1 MAKRSANNY
10 FKNVAKSIGHT
21 ASNSVSNELNS
32 TLDFISSNTSTI
44 REEIGEAKNLKEFIK
59 IKSTPFDEYKKMVKE
74 GLKNAKEDLKTGKF
88 YNQERLESVGM
99 DDDDMFGDDFFDDFE
114 DSFDLGEDV
123 DLDGASITIN
133 KIDMNATEKSPLVKA
148 TKATTD
154 AIITTSKASNKLMS
168 SLTETTISA
177 IVESNEN
184 TNRNL
189 STVNENIGSLISFN
203 NGIVSKFIESS
214 QKYYE
219 DSLKL
224 LSEQVSELKK
234 LTEPKREEVYKGYDP
249 TQVFLSGGGLDIK
262 SYLGMVKRNTG
273 NVIDETPGLSM
284 IKAMMSDKDNMKLF
298 LASPLQMVTDTIAEK
313 LVPELAK
320 QSMAA
325 FDKTF
330 SEFFPAMLS
339 KISGLRDSDNPLYAL
354 AGRIFGVTPNTKSS
368 IDLGNYNKKAVPFDG
383 YVRKSIVEV
392 IPGYLRKIEAALTGR
407 EERAFDLA
415 KGKWR
420 SAYGMRDEFDN
431 RVNDAM
437 LSNFYDVRYAMTKN
451 AKFLNAN
458 GEDMH
463 LGEKIDKLLLKL
475 STDSS
480 ISGVTTSKSDYGK
493 KGFKDLREI
502 LEGLTYDGY
511 SYSQDD
517 INAIIAMYN
526 NLPRNQKM
534 ALNGRARQN
543 AIAAR
548 KKILEESEQNPYEYN
563 AQFSKYSGDEIDNG
577 RNKNSK
583 NWKTTGIQDKYGQ
596 TSLSYLRNIQTM
608 LANGIKVYTVGNG
621 KKGKGSG
628 AYNPNESFLKDMTY
642 QEKRYYDSMNRR
654 SATPLTEEQIAR
666 QRSIG
671 TVIFGAGQD
680 FSAEEIQRKLAEVD
694 KPVNPNDNMISK
706 AMDEISKTKAGKM
719 GQSAQEK
726 LNDWKYAVQS
736 VFTAPARMIAGL
748 FDRMDNTL
756 YNIVFGSDDD
766 DDSQSF
772 ASKALATFKVKM
784 NDLGDWFKDKL
795 FGKNGL
801 FTQVKESDLYDILGE
816 KGKDVKEK
824 LLGDLDES
832 TGLRSGGILSE
843 TSNELHDVT
852 RTMKAFFTG
861 KEWTD
866 SKGVKHEAT
875 ENAVFPELKKDFNGL
890 KDTVK
895 SYLFGNKEDAEG
907 EGKKGGLVKGMLNSI
922 SDGFKTLGDALFGPS
937 EYIATGPDGR
947 AKVYRSKMS
956 AEMKDFGKNLK
967 ERAPKMAAGGITGFV
982 GGALAG
988 SSGLGLLGSL
998 FLPGGPIGGAII
1010 GSAAGYLSQSEK
1022 FKTWLFGEKNEET
1035 GERVGNIISAKT
1047 QKFFKENK
1055 VPIIGGATMGFLKG
1069 TLGIGLLPSFLLPG
1083 GPIGGALMGAGFGL
1097 LKRSD
1102 TFQNFLFGPKNKEGK
1117 RRSNKGLLGS
1127 IFGKM
1132 RTDGDAGKVAGS
1144 AAAGAISGAALSS
1157 VIGSFGIMGAALTPL
1172 GPLGGALAGAALGI
1186 TAASNKWKER
1196 VFGTFNKDTGK
1207 KEGGLM
1213 GQLRNWTKLNV
1224 FAPLKLSGQALALN
1238 IKDWFIDGIAMP
1250 FMNAV
1255 EPIKN
1260 AAIGMAVKTKDLF
1273 KRAGRLLLGGIDN
1286 IFKRIDKRLN
1296 GFFGKVGRLIW
1307 KGIKGLATN
1316 PFKMAGKLI
1325 SAPFKL
1331 AEKAALAKE
1340 KHDKKKGLKYYWDL
1354 KRDSD
1359 GNYEYDENGNH
1370 RVVRRKRNI
1379 IDRMYGVINREER
1392 ARRKAHGGDI
1402 VDIDGNVIE
1411 RVNYDDYDERR
1422 KAREDKRK
1430 AEREQQHRRL
1440 REKQMILSA
1449 VRAKARGEDY
1459 QENYDSDTQ
1468 YQIDS
1473 MYEILNMSDEELK
1486 EKFGDRFSSKKLKK
1500 LTRMLDSTKDKK
1512 NAKALKNRDLQELLN
1527 ISSAMGKEK
1536 RKKAIQEQAQNY
1548 IGEALPSDMERLKD
1562 TMTELNAT
1570 SHKTNDKMDESIQH
1584 QKGMKEQLKSAAI
1597 TLTKILDRLVGI
1609 HHTDEN
1615 GVSHSVLNWNRYD
1628 HLFYQGNERDDN
1640 GRIRGPEGEN
1650 GFTMRDPDGG
1660 QGGFG
1665 TPYYSQKDPRWSG
1678 INYNKLGRFGI
1689 TGCGP
1694 TAMSMIA
1701 GGFGKNINPAIMGAY
1716 AKSKGYSDS
1725 TGTNWNFVNS
1735 ASNAAGLRATQSVHP
1750 SESFIM
1756 NELANGRPVLLSGA
1770 GGYDTPYTNA
1780 GHYVVATGLDANGNP
1795 IISDPRGPEYSGI
1808 YSAKSTL
1815 NSTNSAWRFKRGGFG
1830 LLSGIG
1836 KVANIVGDVKDSK
1849 VGSWLSNA
1857 WDIGSSIY
1865 GKASEGYNSLKD
1877 ILLGGNDVP
1886 KLVSS
1891 TKDVVKSGFN
1901 NVRQGLSGL
1910 KAKASSANTLTDSY
1924 NGALT
1929 RSEFNRLGVGGNA
1942 MGASPYRR
1950 WLKGVNPS
1958 AQGAASSMYA
1968 GLAGES
1974 AYTNSVSRE
1983 DEANHEVTEANPI
1996 PPSIINN
2003 TTNIINNYFMNNTT
2017 NNGSG
2022 DDDDDDDD
2030 DNDGNPLPNIQD
2042 LALSAASALAA
2053 QELAVKVT
2061 NADGIAEAVKNALG
2075 VNGAAS
2081 SGSGADATTSAKGK
2095 ASSKTTKVGQD
2106 SAKGSAANNSVF
2118 QTIGK
2123 FLAGAGLTNLA
2134 SNFTKV
2140 LSSASSNGAKKGA
2153 MVAAQKGASSV
2164 VTKGGTLALEETATK
2179 GSVASLEDLSHM
2191 SVSELRSEI
2200 LKEQAKREEAKVAEK
2215 TAEKVATK
2223 ASSGKLSYEA
2233 WKAGGNG
2240 ANMEAVLEQAD
2251 PKFKSEK
2258 NKILKSFKKSG
2269 IDYTWDDGLTKQQNI
2284 DNATKLLY
2292 EKNHPYTTPLME
2304 NIANATESVA
2314 EAAAKG
2320 TTGKLSYEA
2329 WKAGGNGVS
2338 AQILLEQADPK
2349 FKSEKNKILKS
2360 LKKSGI
2366 DYTWDDKLTKQENID
2381 KATKLLYEK
2390 NHPNGFVSPGAASAA
2405 DSVVEV
2411 VDGDGS
2417 IIVSPRSYQTYGG
2430 SRAYSS
2436 LGQTGL
2442 QTVETVET
2450 APKAGK
2456 FTLDTA
2462 GPNANFSFTSSP
2474 ISGKTFISGI
2484 QNGSSIL
2491 TNGLTVDKTKKTFI
2505 NPLLKVGAVGI
2516 NPEYNGGVATVSKN
2530 TKTVGQ
2536 AVYGAIQN
2544 SLAGSDKKAAN
2555 VVAKGMEKLSN
2566 AKEAFNLTKS
2576 NVKDAFKFKLG
2587 EGANKFKNGVS
2598 SLFKKGAKEVAEEGT
2613 KEATEK
2619 VTNSL
2624 AKKFITKAK
2633 DILKLLISKCKSF
2646 LGKAGQAALEKAL
2659 NSKIIGK
2666 LTEKAIIPFAEK
2678 ISAMLAKI
2686 AAKTGTEAVTLGI
2699 GTAVFATYGG
2709 ITGALDA
2716 TNLFHV
2722 NSDGVTA
2729 PMRTIS
2735 AILKAWIDAS
2745 PVVGPVF
2752 DLLCEIFESIA
2763 DVDAKSVLA
2772 SQIYIVY
2779 CNIFDK
2785 EAGEAFNASQ
2795 TEFKEEYSTFKSNTG
2810 LNDLAENTYNDKKHK
2825 TTGTKILEGF
2835 GSFGSSVGKFFTG
2848 SDAKDYYTD
2857 PKTGITY
2864 LDNGDGTYTVSD
2876 KDDDNYGSVSALP
2889 ENTKKTHVKAKKGVV
2904 GYVKSGAKAVG
2915 DFASDRW
2922 NDVTSFFGGKK
2933 KKKNTI
2939 KVSDAFNKVTKT
2951 VSGIGATKALK
2962 KQVFGTT
2969 TSALATGLDNLIVDD
2984 TKAIY
2989 YTLDEYAGCYY
3000 QKKSD
3005 GKGYELINANGDR
3018 VLGEDITNKQLK
3030 AKLKRGLVK
3039 KDTKSVKKVD
3049 ILGSFK
3055 SAVNSIP
3062 EAWKK
3067 SAQNTKDQS
3076 KEITNIFKTGKN
3088 TLSNIS
3094 GKIWAGIKNTL
3105 TTKKETRYYD
3115 PQGNYYVVSKGNVSF
3130 YSPTDALL
3138 NNNIS
3143 IDDFTKLVPTLK
3155 EKKVTVEKKQA
3166 KETLNKITK
3175 MKNAVTSTFSTG
3187 LKMAKEI
3194 FVLGKKDV
3202 DKKLGTTYSSVKQK
3216 GITGFLSSLGK
3227 AITPKVVD
3235 TTTATSFEGYV
3246 SPDGS
3251 YYVREKEGWAHYSSS
3266 HSCLEKGITD
3276 QMFNER
3282 YKPLLTYKKNI
3293 QKPSGIAEGFKK
3305 IQDSISSAWSKSSNI
3320 VSKGWSSFTK
3330 WISGK
3335 GESINKDIAGVTSV
3349 GKDNGG
3355 KGGFASIMGGKGDEA
3370 NNFPY
3375 FSQKDARWGNTSYS
3389 ANDGGTL
3396 ADNGCGPTA
3405 MAMIVKGMRGD
3416 VNPKQIADYTKAKG
3430 YNDSTG
3436 TNWNFVSDTANQ
3448 YGLRSA
3454 INIKPTQKTLDSQI
3468 ANGPVLLSGRGG
3480 NGTPYTN
3487 AGHYVVAVG
3496 KDRAGNYIINDPRGK
3511 QYSGKYSAKDLVNST
3526 NAAWS
3531 FTNGGRGTVRMS
3543 RILGGK
3549 GGNNFTAADVIA
3561 VAKNEVGY
3569 VEKASNNNLDSK
3581 TGNAGS
3587 SNYTKYERD
3596 VFGSNGNYWC
3606 ASFVSWCFYT
3616 AAGKNKNKATS
3627 ILLSLTRSADGM
3639 MTAFK
3644 NKNQFTTSN
3653 PQPGDVIFFSGSR
3666 HAGANHV
3673 GIVTNVDGGK
3683 VYTVEGNTSVGAGVV
3698 DNGGGVAEKSYDL
3711 STSRIL
3717 GYGRPNYDGTSNF
3730 SGIDSSDSSSNSS
3743 SESATALDR
3752 ITSIFDDALDSG
3764 VWKSWGFTS
3773 NPFEDSSNS
3782 SSSSSDSSSSSSSVT
3797 SLSGSSIK
3805 NMTGSSFRTAD
3816 LKSIPFASQEQIAS
3830 ALKGAFINGHPTSVF
3845 TSANLDKDAKGIY
3858 EAQGK
3863 SGLSALVPL
3872 AIGALESGWG
3882 TSNIAR
3888 NKGNLWGWGAVN
3900 SNPYGGAKSF
3910 NPNNLGE
3917 SFGIY
3922 SSNLLDKYYTQY
3934 GAKSIDSIGTGNNPA
3949 KKGYAYNDNGSISTT
3964 WAPSVESTGT
3974 RILKAMGVGG
3984 GKGDGLSVSSYSN
3997 YYIPKN
4003 NKPSTS
4009 NMNYHRNSIELRK
4022 PIGGY
4027 GGIQVGVVEKK
4038 DSAQVLEEM
4047 LKFLEAIATNTGN
4060 STEGLEKVR
4069 TAISGIKASN
4079 TNNVV
4084 NTTNNVATSN
4094 TTTATKAGKGYA
4106 TAKNISRGR

>member
-10 FKNVAKSIGHT
+10 FKNVARSIGHT

-32 TLDFISSNTSTI
+32 TLDFISSNSSTI

-99 DDDDMFGDDFFDDFE
+99 DDDMLGDDFFDDFE

-234 LTEPKREEVYKGYDP
+234 LTEVKKEEAYKGYDP

-262 SYLGMVKRNTG
+262 SYLGMIKRNTG
-273 NVIDETPGLSM
+273 NAIDETPGLSM

-431 RVNDAM
+431 KVNDAM
-437 LSNFYDVRYAMTKN
+437 LSNFYDIRYAMTKN

-480 ISGVTTSKSDYGK
+480 ISGITTSKSDYGK

-502 LEGLTYDGY
+502 LEGLTYNGY

-583 NWKTTGIQDKYGQ
+583 NWKTTGIHDKYGQ

-621 KKGKGSG
+621 KKGKGGG
-628 AYNPNESFLKDMTY
+628 AYNPNESFLNDMTY
-642 QEKRYYDSMNRR
+642 QEKQYYDSMNRR
-654 SATPLTEEQIAR
+654 SATPLTEEQITR
-666 QRSIG
+666 QRGIG
-671 TVIFGAGQD
+671 TVVFGAGQD
-680 FSAEEIQRKLAEVD
+680 FSVEEIQRKLAEVD
-694 KPVNPNDNMISK
+694 KLVNPNDNMISK

-736 VFTAPARMIAGL
+736 VFTAPARMIAGV

-756 YNIVFGSDDD
+756 YNIVFGSEDG
-766 DDSQSF
+766 DDSNNFMNKSL
-772 ASKALATFKVKM
+772 STFKVKM
-784 NDLGDWFKDKL
+784 DDLGDWFKDKL

-801 FTQVKESDLYDILGE
+801 FTQVKESDLYDILGA
-816 KGKDVKEK
+816 KGKNIKEN
-824 LLGDLDES
+824 LLGELNES

-866 SKGVKHEAT
+866 SKGVKHNAT

-890 KDTVK
+890 KNTVK
-895 SYLFGNKEDAEG
+895 SYLFGDKKDTDG
-907 EGKKGGLVKGMLNSI
+907 EGKKGGFVKGALNSL
-922 SDGFKTLGDALFGPS
+922 SDGFKTLGEALFGPS

-947 AKVYRSKMS
+947 AKVYRSRMS
-956 AEMKDFGKNLK
+956 VEMKDFGKNLK
-967 ERAPKMAAGGITGFV
+967 ERAPKMAAGGITGFI

-1010 GSAAGYLSQSEK
+1010 GSAVGYLSQSEK
-1022 FKTWLFGEKNEET
+1022 FKNWLFGEKDKET
-1035 GERVGNIISAKT
+1035 GERVGNVISAKT
-1047 QKFFKENK
+1047 QKFFKDNK
-1055 VPIIGGATMGFLKG
+1055 VPIVGGATVGFLKG
-1069 TLGIGLLPSFLLPG
+1069 ALGIGLLPSFLLPG
-1083 GPIGGALMGAGFGL
+1083 GPIGGALMGAGFGI

-1102 TFQNFLFGPKNKEGK
+1102 TFQNFLFGPKDNEGK

-1132 RTDGDAGKVAGS
+1132 RTDGNAGKVAGS

-1213 GQLRNWTKLNV
+1213 GQFRNWTKLNV
-1224 FAPLKLSGQALALN
+1224 FAPLKLSGQQLALN
-1238 IKDWFIDGIAMP
+1238 IKDWFIDGIGMP
-1250 FMNAV
+1250 FMNAT

-1273 KRAGRLLLGGIDN
+1273 KAAGSKLLGGIDN
-1286 IFKRIDKRLN
+1286 IFKRVDKRLN

-1307 KGIKGLATN
+1307 KGVKGLATN
-1316 PFKMAGKLI
+1316 PFKLAGKVI

-1331 AEKAALAKE
+1331 AEKVALAKE
-1340 KHDKKKGLKYYWDL
+1340 KRDKKKGLKYYWDL

-1370 RVVRRKRNI
+1370 RVVRRRRNI
-1379 IDRMYGVINREER
+1379 IDRMYGVINRDER

-1402 VDIDGNVIE
+1402 VDRDGNVIE

-1422 KAREDKRK
+1422 KAREEKRT
-1430 AEREQQHRRL
+1430 AEREEQHRRL

-1473 MYEILNMSDEELK
+1473 MYDILNMSDEELK
-1486 EKFGDRFSSKKLKK
+1486 EKFGDRFSSKRLKK
-1500 LTRMLDSTKDKK
+1500 LTKLLDSTKDKK
-1512 NAKALKNRDLQELLN
+1512 NAKALKNKDLQELLN
-1527 ISSAMGKEK
+1527 ISSVMGKDK
-1536 RKKAIQEQAQNY
+1536 RNKAIQEQAQNY
-1548 IGEALPSDMERLKD
+1548 VGDALPSDMERLKD
-1562 TMTELNAT
+1562 TMTELNDTGRRA
-1570 SHKTNDKMDESIQH
+1570 NDKMDESIQH
-1584 QKGMKEQLKSAAI
+1584 QKGMKEHMKDAAR

-1628 HLFYQGNERDDN
+1628 HLFYQGNERDEN

-1701 GGFGKNINPAIMGAY
+1701 GGFGRNINPAIMGAY

-1770 GGYDTPYTNA
+1770 GGYGTPYTNA

-1795 IISDPRGPEYSGI
+1795 IISDPRGPEYSGV
-1808 YSAKSTL
+1808 YDASSTM
-1815 NSTNSAWRFKRGGFG
+1815 NATNSAWRFKRGGFG
-1830 LLSGIG
+1830 LFSSLG
-1836 KVANIVGDVKDSK
+1836 KVFTAVKNSK
-1849 VGSWLSNA
+1849 VVSGL
-1857 WDIGSSIY
+1857 
-1865 GKASEGYNSLKD
+1865 GKAFNFGSNIFGKVSSGYNALQD
-1877 ILLGGNDVP
+1877 TLLGGNYK
-1886 KLVSS
+1886 KLANGAKNTITAGVS
-1891 TKDVVKSGFN
+1891 
-1901 NVRQGLSGL
+1901 GLSGL
-1910 KAKASSANTLTDSY
+1910 KATASPFTSLTNSY
-1924 NGALT
+1924 NGSLSRA
-1929 RSEFNRLGVGGNA
+1929 EANRLGAGISGTN
-1942 MGASPYRR
+1942 GFKRY
-1950 WLKGVNPS
+1950 LKGVS
-1958 AQGAASSMYA
+1958 AASQGAASAMYS
-1968 GLAGES
+1968 GLEGES
-1974 AYTNSVSRE
+1974 EFTNSVSRE
-1983 DEANHEVTEANPI
+1983 DSANHQATEAPMLPMAAGDNI
-1996 PPSIINN
+1996 TTIN
-2003 TTNIINNYFMNNTT
+2003 NNYFMNDESDNSTNSTLETVGTAAMAALSSLPAWLKTGVTT
-2017 NNGSG
+2017 IGKAANSILNILK
-2022 DDDDDDDD
+2022 
-2030 DNDGNPLPNIQD
+2030 NPLKFVITETVG
-2042 LALSAASALAA
+2042 ATA
-2053 QELAVKVT
+2053 AVKGLISG
-2061 NADGIAEAVKNALG
+2061 AIHGIETGAGTAAGKAG
-2075 VNGAAS
+2075 IAAS
-2081 SGSGADATTSAKGK
+2081 SNVTEKAAANTTLATRSATAAKDAAAIAVREKSAIGTTANATPALEASTKGETLLLEDKYANSTLNDIRYNSIYGKQKETAKVGATTSEKATAK
-2095 ASSKTTKVGQD
+2095 ASANATETASTTGFTSD
-2106 SAKGSAANNSVF
+2106 
-2118 QTIGK
+2118 
-2123 FLAGAGLTNLA
+2123 
-2134 SNFTKV
+2134 SNF
-2140 LSSASSNGAKKGA
+2140 
-2153 MVAAQKGASSV
+2153 
-2164 VTKGGTLALEETATK
+2164 ATK
-2179 GSVASLEDLSHM
+2179 
-2191 SVSELRSEI
+2191 
-2200 LKEQAKREEAKVAEK
+2200 
-2215 TAEKVATK
+2215 
-2223 ASSGKLSYEA
+2223 
-2233 WKAGGNG
+2233 
-2240 ANMEAVLEQAD
+2240 VLEQAD
-2251 PKFKSEK
+2251 SKEY
-2258 NKILKSFKKSG
+2258 NKIKNSYIKDAKKNG
-2269 IDYTWDDGLTKQQNI
+2269 VNATWDDSLTIEQNVDDI
-2284 DNATKLLY
+2284 TR
-2292 EKNHPYTTPLME
+2292 
-2304 NIANATESVA
+2304 
-2314 EAAAKG
+2314 
-2320 TTGKLSYEA
+2320 
-2329 WKAGGNGVS
+2329 
-2338 AQILLEQADPK
+2338 QI
-2349 FKSEKNKILKS
+2349 
-2360 LKKSGI
+2360 
-2366 DYTWDDKLTKQENID
+2366 
-2381 KATKLLYEK
+2381 YEK
-2390 NHPNGFVSPGAASAA
+2390 NHPNISSASTAATESTIEIV
-2405 DSVVEV
+2405 DS
-2411 VDGDGS
+2411 DGS
-2417 IIVSPRSYQTYGG
+2417 IISMPEGSYSKAG
-2430 SRAYSS
+2430 SS
-2436 LGQTGL
+2436 TH
-2442 QTVETVET
+2442 
-2450 APKAGK
+2450 KAGK
-2456 FTLDTA
+2456 YIEGVERVTGDVIDSDGNPVGGKESWWSKFKNRFFNKESTSTKAVKTDTIDFND
-2462 GPNANFSFTSSP
+2462 PNFNAR
-2474 ISGKTFISGI
+2474 
-2484 QNGSSIL
+2484 IL
-2491 TNGLTVDKTKKTFI
+2491 TTKNGKVIASTVKNGDSMVMNGLTVNGTRTSI
-2505 NPLLKVGAVGI
+2505 NPLLNIGAVGI
-2516 NPEYNGGVATVSKN
+2516 NEAHNGGYAALSKD
-2530 TKTVGQ
+2530 TKTIGQ
-2536 AVYGAIQN
+2536 ALYSAATDKLLASNNKGLQTVGKAMETGA
-2544 SLAGSDKKAAN
+2544 AKKAAT
-2555 VVAKGMEKLSN
+2555 
-2566 AKEAFNLTKS
+2566 KEAISKVTKEVTEKVS
-2576 NVKDAFKFKLG
+2576 NSAIGKFIGFVKKIIKSLVSNSKLAKLIG
-2587 EGANKFKNGVS
+2587 E
-2598 SLFKKGAKEVAEEGT
+2598 KGAKV
-2613 KEATEK
+2613 
-2619 VTNSL
+2619 
-2624 AKKFITKAK
+2624 
-2633 DILKLLISKCKSF
+2633 
-2646 LGKAGQAALEKAL
+2646 LEKTM
-2659 NSKIIGK
+2659 NSKIVAK
-2666 LTEKAIIPFAEK
+2666 LSEKVLAPFATK
-2678 ISAMLAKI
+2678 ISAALAKI

-2699 GTAVFATYGG
+2699 GTAVFATYGAV
-2709 ITGALDA
+2709 TGALDA
-2716 TNLFHV
+2716 SNLFHV
-2722 NSDGVTA
+2722 SNDEVTT

-2735 AILKAWIDAS
+2735 SIIKAWIDAS
-2745 PVVGPVF
+2745 PIVGPILDVLNEIF
-2752 DLLCEIFESIA
+2752 KSLSDIDVKSLIACEIY
-2763 DVDAKSVLA
+2763 KG
-2772 SQIYIVY
+2772 Y
-2779 CNIFDK
+2779 CNLFDK
-2785 EAGEAFNASQ
+2785 EAGETFKAAQSS
-2795 TEFKEEYSTFKSNTG
+2795 FKEDYQAFKEKTG
-2810 LNDLAENTYNDKKHK
+2810 IDDLTENEYNDAKNK
-2825 TTGTKILEGF
+2825 TSTSKMFSAVGKGLSKIGGFLGGTKAE
-2835 GSFGSSVGKFFTG
+2835 T
-2848 SDAKDYYTD
+2848 YYTD
-2857 PKTGITY
+2857 EDGNKY
-2864 LDNGDGTYTVSD
+2864 SDNGDGSYTVYDS
-2876 KDDDNYGSVSALP
+2876 KGSKYGTTTTLP
-2889 ENTKKTHVKAKKGVV
+2889 ENVKKTEVSAKEGIAEKAYKAGVKGVKNIVKSELDYYKSIGNALIHPGKTLKKLKNNPIGTLKSAGKKFVNRYVERGKTVLNVGKGLAQDTVKLASKAGNALKTGAKNFFTRDTKKVYYLTDGSGKYYQAKDDGTYELCNVNGDVMPVEPISDTELYTLMGNAQVKAGTKVVRDFAIVEGSKKLGNIVSKGFKKGFNATTKFFSSIGSKASKLASSAASAVA
-2904 GYVKSGAKAVG
+2904 KTSSNIGA
-2915 DFASDRW
+2915 
-2922 NDVTSFFGGKK
+2922 FFGGRKDK
-2933 KKKNTI
+2933 VWYDESGNYYATEDNGKSYTYYQASGTPISNITADEFTELLKTNLLVEKTITTEKNI
-2939 KVSDAFNKVTKT
+2939 LGKLGDGFSKVGNAASSGFNKA
-2951 VSGIGATKALK
+2951 SKAI
-2962 KQVFGTT
+2962 
-2969 TSALATGLDNLIVDD
+2969 TGLFKSIGS
-2984 TKAIY
+2984 KASK
-2989 YTLDEYAGCYY
+2989 L
-3000 QKKSD
+3000 
-3005 GKGYELINANGDR
+3005 ANKVGS
-3018 VLGEDITNKQLK
+3018 TANKIK
-3030 AKLKRGLVK
+3030 NN
-3039 KDTKSVKKVD
+3039 
-3049 ILGSFK
+3049 IGSFLL
-3055 SAVNSIP
+3055 
-3062 EAWKK
+3062 
-3067 SAQNTKDQS
+3067 
-3076 KEITNIFKTGKN
+3076 G
-3088 TLSNIS
+3088 
-3094 GKIWAGIKNTL
+3094 
-3105 TTKKETRYYD
+3105 KKETRYYD
-3115 PQGNYYVVSKGNVSF
+3115 AEGNYYVINKGNVSY
-3130 YSPTDALL
+3130 YSSTGSLL
-3138 NNNIS
+3138 SENIS
-3143 IDDFTKLVPTLK
+3143 INDLTDIIPTLT
-3155 EKKVTVEKKQA
+3155 EQTVTVEKNVLEKAGSGIANIGSKSA
-3166 KETLNKITK
+3166 K
-3175 MKNAVTSTFSTG
+3175 AFSKG
-3187 LKMAKEI
+3187 LKAVGGAFKTIGSKVSEKFSALTAEIKE
-3194 FVLGKKDV
+3194 
-3202 DKKLGTTYSSVKQK
+3202 K
-3216 GITGFLSSLGK
+3216 GIGGYLAGK
-3227 AITPKVVD
+3227 LNSAKTAVVD
-3235 TTTATSFEGYV
+3235 FFSSSTFEGYI

-3251 YYVREKEGWAHYSSS
+3251 YYIREKNGWTHCSAT
-3266 HSCLEKGITD
+3266 HSPLETGISD
-3276 QMFNER
+3276 EEFNEK
-3282 YKPLLTYKKNI
+3282 YKPLLTYKADIKK
-3293 QKPSGIAEGFKK
+3293 QSGMSDAFNK
-3305 IQDSISSAWSKSSNI
+3305 IQDKISSAWSSAKDTVSNA
-3320 VSKGWSSFTK
+3320 WDSFTS

-3335 GESINKDIAGVTSV
+3335 GETINEDISGVTAV
-3349 GKDNGG
+3349 GQGTGGRG
-3355 KGGFASIMGGKGDEA
+3355 KGKFFGIGGGKGDEA

-3436 TNWNFVSDTANQ
+3436 TNWNFVSDTASQ
-3448 YGLRSA
+3448 YGLSSA
-3454 INIKPTQKTLDSQI
+3454 INIKPTQKALDSQI

-3496 KDRAGNYIINDPRGK
+3496 KDKAGNYIINDPRGK

-3543 RILGGK
+3543 RVLGGK
-3549 GGNNFTAADVIA
+3549 GGNNFTATDVIA

-3606 ASFVSWCFYT
+3606 ASFVSWCFYI

-3639 MTAFK
+3639 MRAFK

-3653 PQPGDVIFFSGSR
+3653 PQPGDIIFFSGSR

-3673 GIVTNVDGGK
+3673 GIVTNVDSGK

-3698 DNGGGVAEKSYDL
+3698 DNGGGVAEKSYAL
-3711 STSRIL
+3711 ATSKIL
-3717 GYGRPNYDGTSNF
+3717 GYGRPNYDGTSDF
-3730 SGIDSSDSSSNSS
+3730 SGINSSDSSSN
-3743 SESATALDR
+3743 ESATALDR
-3752 ITSIFDDALDSG
+3752 VVSIFDDALDSG
-3764 VWKSWGFTS
+3764 VWKSWGFSS
-3773 NPFEDSSNS
+3773 NPFEDSDNS
-3782 SSSSSDSSSSSSSVT
+3782 SSSSSSTVT
-3797 SLSGSSIK
+3797 NLSGSSIK

-3845 TSANLDKDAKGIY
+3845 TNANLNKDAKGIY

-3863 SGLSALVPL
+3863 TGLSALVPL

-3882 TSNIAR
+3882 TSSIAR

-3900 SNPYGGAKSF
+3900 SNPYGGAKTF

-3922 SSNLLDKYYTQY
+3922 SSNLLDKYYTEY
-3934 GAKSIDSIGTGNNPA
+3934 GAKSIDSIGMGNNPA
-3949 KKGYAYNDNGSISTT
+3949 KKGYAYNNNGSISTT

-4038 DSAQVLEEM
+4038 DSTQVLEEM

-4094 TTTATKAGKGYA
+4094 TATTTKAGKGYA